1 MCTHLFSHSFPGSL
15 AEWDGKKN
23 TGHHFHPLV
32 FSLICC
38 QEAPGR
44 TAMSCI
50 IFPNNLSVYFEIW
63 FILKF
68 SQCYYVNNNNNKWLL
83 WLILWLRYYVN
94 IIITNIMLNNST
106 ASHPK
111 TIFHSKRKRLQ
122 RAWRK
127 CLIVQWE
134 EQVPEDFV
142 EPSWR
147 PYSYWANMLEFRRTT
162 LSRFSVKGKIWSGNL
177 ENETLHC
184 WGEEGVQRKGARW
197 EVQLQN
203 ASVTW
208 KWY

>member
-1 MCTHLFSHSFPGSL
+1 MWRCSCVPIYFLIHSLVLWESEMARKTLAIIFTHWFSASFAVKKPLVEQPWVVLFSRTTSVSILRFGLSWSFPS
-15 AEWDGKKN
+15 AIM
-23 TGHHFHPLV
+23 
-32 FSLICC
+32 LIH
-38 QEAPGR
+38 
-44 TAMSCI
+44 S
-50 IFPNNLSVYFEIW
+50 
-63 FILKF
+63 
-68 SQCYYVNNNNNKWLL
+68 
-83 WLILWLRYYVN
+83 
-94 IIITNIMLNNST
+94 MLNNST
-106 ASHPK
+106 ASHSK
-111 TIFHSKRKRLQ
+111 TVFHSKCKWLQ

-142 EPSWR
+142 EPGWR

-184 WGEEGVQRKGARW
+184 WGEGGVQRKGARW

>member
-1 MCTHLFSHSFPGSL
+1 MWRCSCVPIYFLIQPLVLWQSEMARKTLAIIFTHCFSASFAVKKRLVEQPWVVLFSQTTWVSILRFGLSRSFPS
-15 AEWDGKKN
+15 AIM
-23 TGHHFHPLV
+23 
-32 FSLICC
+32 LIH
-38 QEAPGR
+38 
-44 TAMSCI
+44 S
-50 IFPNNLSVYFEIW
+50 
-63 FILKF
+63 
-68 SQCYYVNNNNNKWLL
+68 
-83 WLILWLRYYVN
+83 
-94 IIITNIMLNNST
+94 MLNNST

-134 EQVPEDFV
+134 KQVPEDFV

-147 PYSYWANMLEFRRTT
+147 PYSYWANMLEFRRTS

-184 WGEEGVQRKGARW
+184 WGEGGVQRKGARW